1 MCMVWP
7 TAVWETRQQ
16 RILSGSGRYVHRVY
30 HKRRERRQRN
40 GDRANSPPNPYGHNP
55 RNGLLPNSRPQ
66 TQPPRPLGGLAQWPR
81 PVAATVSNMV
91 PQARPHDDLGVAA
104 DPPRTNSKRVRE
116 EDTDDM
122 DVLLTARLELKD
134 GRNIRRNENQV
145 KKLKQHKDIAKVTL
159 EDYST
164 EPAKEIATYRSIPIK
179 GKIKRR
185 KK

>member
-1 MCMVWP
+1 MVASRWR
-7 TAVWETRQQ
+7 TESQ
-16 RILSGSGRYVHRVY
+16 
-30 HKRRERRQRN
+30 RERRQRN